1 MKLEW
6 KQILIAAFAGWV
18 IGAAVGWS
26 AFQYQYRDLLRDG
39 DRYSQMLERFSAKL
53 GLSPEQKTKIQ
64 ELLESKRQKIKVL
77 RAEVHPKFEEIR
89 NATREEIRQ
98 LLTAEQQEKF
108 DAMQSDWESY
118 WKRRR

>member
-26 AFQYQYRDLLRDG
+26 AFQYQYRDLLRGG

-108 DAMQSDWESY
+108 DAMQSERESY